1 MFIAPAI
8 FAVLNVLLL
17 VVCIYLKTVTSKKLN
32 RDIHQVD
39 LDIISEHIQ
48 LTHAKVQY
56 EESLKN

>member
-17 VVCIYLKTVTSKKLN
+17 VVYIYLKTVTSKKLN

-39 LDIISEHIQ
+39 LDIMSEHTQ